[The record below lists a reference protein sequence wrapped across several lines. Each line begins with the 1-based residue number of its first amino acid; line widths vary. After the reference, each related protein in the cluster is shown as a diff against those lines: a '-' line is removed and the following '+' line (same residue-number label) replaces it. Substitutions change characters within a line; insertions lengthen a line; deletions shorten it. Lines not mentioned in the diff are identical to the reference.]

1 MDTNTNRAAPYVR
14 GSDTSKAAADS
25 ITPVSGRL
33 RQAVFAHVQASGRYG
48 CTDDEIEVALGL
60 IHQTVSARRRELV
73 QSLHVVDSETR
84 RRTRSGRTA
93 TVWVLRGY
101 MERE

>member
-1 MDTNTNRAAPYVR
+1 MDIDTNKAAPYVR

-33 RQAVFAHVQASGRYG
+33 RQAVFTHIQVSGRYG
-48 CTDDEIEVALGL
+48 CTDDEIEVALDL

-73 QSLHVVDSETR
+73 QSLHVVNSGTR
-84 RRTRSGRTA
+84 RKTRSGRTA

-101 MERE
+101 MEQE